1 MNAHRLADDRIILTC
16 RGALFSGPGGQ
27 FRGCLVRCCLL
38 CLACIVLATFPGCV
52 IIPTPEHDLLAGR
65 GEIDESDIAFLE
77 VGKTTREE
85 VLLRF
90 GEPDMVLDE
99 ECILAYYWMV
109 SHGYWFVGGYYSGT
123 GGVIPKNYLFILEF
137 NEEGRLN
144 RFERSGSIFSAAQTR
159 LEKWTPRGAEKPA
172 RGSCEI
178 IVIDPIPEAP
188 AQPGTLGRSTRPVR
202 FWVGEFR
209 HLGIDQNLGTLIGHK
224 KAAFG
229 VIVADVRT
237 TRPSIDLVRTCVT
250 AQLEAAGHH
259 LVDRDPDVV
268 VTGEIAEFGVT
279 TSINLVTW
287 DALGSLDVILE
298 VQNVAR
304 TGAKNL
310 RRYQAKHASGTVLG
324 PSKAHFEE
332 VMRACLEDMQRQMA
346 CDAELGNLL
355 GGNQAGSHPND

>member
-1 MNAHRLADDRIILTC
+1 MNTHRLVDERIILTS
-16 RGALFSGPGGQ
+16 RGTLFSGPGGQ

-77 VGKTTREE
+77 VGKTTRED

-123 GGVIPKNYLFILEF
+123 GGVIPKNYVFMLEF
-137 NEEGRLN
+137 DEEGRLK

-159 LEKWTPRGAEKPA
+159 LEKWTPRDGEKTV
-172 RGSCEI
+172 REI
-178 IVIDPIPEAP
+178 IMIDPMPEVP
-188 AQPGTLGRSTRPVR
+188 AQPSILGTPTPPVR

-209 HLGIDQNLGTLIGHK
+209 QLRTDPNAGTLIGHK

-237 TRPSIDLVRTCVT
+237 TRPVIDMVRTSVT

-259 LVDRDPDVV
+259 LVDRDPDVM

-279 TSINLVTW
+279 TSINLATW
-287 DALGSLDVILE
+287 DAIGSLDVILE
-298 VQNVAR
+298 VQPVTG
-304 TGAKNL
+304 TGAKIP
-310 RRYQAKHASGTVLG
+310 RRYQAKHASGTLLG
-324 PSKAHFEE
+324 PSKAHFER
-332 VMRACLEDMQRQMA
+332 VMRTCLEDMQRQMA
-346 CDAELGNLL
+346 SDAELARLL
-355 GGNQAGSHPND
+355 GGKRP